1 MPMNLKEKI
10 AEKAKPVEN
19 ALKEYLSIREPRKL
33 YEATAHIP
41 MAGGKR
47 LRPVMA
53 LITCEMVGGNSKNA
67 IPFAASLE
75 AIHNFTLVHD
85 DVMDDDDLRHGIA
98 ACHTVY
104 GLSTAI
110 LAGDTLFSYAFE
122 MITHCDVSDDIK
134 ADLVQNIAYTV
145 RKIAEGQQL
154 DINFEEEENVS
165 PDEYMEMIRLKTSI
179 LFGAAAYGGARIG
192 GSSEDEA
199 RALEE
204 MATNVGL
211 GFQIWDDY
219 LDATA
224 SEEVLGKPS
233 GSDIRQGKKTLLVI
247 EALNRA
253 SDNQKKRLI
262 EILENENN
270 TDEDVSEAVSIM
282 DKCGALEAC
291 HSLANGYLEGVQKTL
306 SKYPNEEPRL
316 LFEGLLEYMVKR
328 GH

>member
-1 MPMNLKEKI
+1 MNLKEKI
-10 AEKAKPVEN
+10 AEKAKPVEK
-19 ALKEYLSIREPRKL
+19 ALVKYLRIREPKKL

-53 LITCEMVGGNSKNA
+53 LITCEMVGGDARNA
-67 IPFAASLE
+67 VPFAASLE
-75 AIHNFTLVHD
+75 AIHNFTLIHD
-85 DVMDDDDLRHGIA
+85 DVMDDDDLRHGVA

-122 MITHCDVSDDIK
+122 MITDCNVSDEIK
-134 ADLVQNIAYTV
+134 ANLVQNIAYTV

-165 PDEYMEMIRLKTSI
+165 PEEYMEMIRLKTSI

-192 GSSEDEA
+192 GASEEEA
-199 RALEE
+199 RILED

-224 SEEVLGKPS
+224 SEDILGKPS

-253 SDNQKKRLI
+253 TDDQKKRLS

-270 TDEDVSEAVSIM
+270 TDKEVSEAVSIM
-282 DKCGALEAC
+282 DECGALDAC
-291 HSLANGYLEGVQKTL
+291 HALANGYLEGVQKTL
-306 SKYPNEEPRL
+306 SKYPDEEPRR

>member
-1 MPMNLKEKI
+1 MNLKEKI
-10 AEKAKPVEN
+10 AEKARPVEK
-19 ALKEYLSIREPRKL
+19 ALEKYLRIRGPKKL

-53 LITCEMVGGNSKNA
+53 LITCEMIGGEARNA

-85 DVMDDDDLRHGIA
+85 DVMDDDDLRHGVA
-98 ACHTVY
+98 ACHTIY

-110 LAGDTLFSYAFE
+110 LAGDTLFAYAFE
-122 MITHCDVSDDIK
+122 MITDCNVSDDIK

-145 RKIAEGQQL
+145 RKIAEGQQM
-154 DINFEEEENVS
+154 DINFEDEETV
-165 PDEYMEMIRLKTSI
+165 DAKEYLEMIRLKTSI
-179 LFGAAAYGGARIG
+179 LFGAAAYGGAKIG
-192 GSSEDEA
+192 GTSEEEA
-199 RALEE
+199 REVE
-204 MATNVGL
+204 MMATNVGL

-224 SEEVLGKPS
+224 TEEILGKPS
-233 GSDIRQGKKTLLVI
+233 GSDIRQGKRTLLVI

-253 SDNQKKRLI
+253 NANDRERLI
-262 EILENENN
+262 EILDSKN
-270 TDEDVSEAVSIM
+270 TDEEVAEAVEIM
-282 DKCGALEAC
+282 DRCGALEEC
-291 HSLANGYLEGVQKTL
+291 HKQANGYLEGARKTL
-306 SKYPNEEPRL
+306 SNYPESEARQ
-316 LFEGLLEYMVKR
+316 LFEELLEYMVTR

>member
-1 MPMNLKEKI
+1 MSLKEKI
-10 AEKAKPVEN
+10 AEKAKPVEI
-19 ALKEYLSIREPRKL
+19 ALAKYLKIREPQKL
-33 YEATAHIP
+33 YKAAAHIP

-53 LITCEMVGGNSKNA
+53 LITCEMVGGNSNNA
-67 IPFAASLE
+67 VPFAAALE

-85 DVMDDDDLRHGIA
+85 DVMDDDDLRHGVA
-98 ACHTVY
+98 ACHTIY

-122 MITHCDVSDDIK
+122 MITDCEVNNDIK
-134 ADLVQNIAYTV
+134 SDLVQNVAYTV
-145 RKIAEGQQL
+145 RKIAEGQQM
-154 DINFEEEENVS
+154 DINFEQEETVS
-165 PDEYMEMIRLKTSI
+165 PENYMEMIRLKTSI

-192 GSSEDEA
+192 DSSEKQA
-199 RALEE
+199 RELEE

-224 SEEVLGKPS
+224 SKQVLGKPS
-233 GSDIRQGKKTLLVI
+233 GSDIRQGKKTLLII

-253 SDNQKKRLI
+253 TKDDRQRLLGILNSNDNSDS
-262 EILENENN
+262 
-270 TDEDVSEAVSIM
+270 DVREVVQIM
-282 DKCGALEAC
+282 EKCGALKAC
-291 HSLANGYLEGVQKTL
+291 HSLAKGYLEGVRDTL
-306 SKYPNEEPRL
+306 AKYPDSEARQ
-316 LFEGLLEYMVKR
+316 LFESLLKYMVTR

>member
-1 MPMNLKEKI
+1 MNLKEKI
-10 AEKAKPVEN
+10 AEKARPIEQ
-19 ALKEYLSIREPRKL
+19 ALVKYLRIREPEKL
-33 YEATAHIP
+33 YKATAHIP
-41 MAGGKR
+41 LAGGKR

-53 LITCEMVGGNSKNA
+53 LITCEMVGGDSEKA

-85 DVMDDDDLRHGIA
+85 DVMDNDELRHGVA

-110 LAGDTLFSYAFE
+110 LAGDTLFAYAFE
-122 MITHCDVSDDIK
+122 MIADCDIEPKIK
-134 ADLVQNIAYTV
+134 ADLVKNVANVV

-154 DINFEEEENVS
+154 DINFEDDPEVKSEQ
-165 PDEYMEMIRLKTSI
+165 YMEMIKLKTSI
-179 LFGAAAYGGARIG
+179 LFGTAAYGGALIG
-192 GSSEDEA
+192 GAPEEEA
-199 RALEE
+199 RILED

-224 SEEVLGKPS
+224 SETVLGKPA

-253 SDNQKKRLI
+253 KEREKIRLKDIIEKK
-262 EILENENN
+262 NN
-270 TDEDVSEAVSIM
+270 TDDEVAEAVNIM
-282 DKCGALEAC
+282 KECGALTASR
-291 HSLANGYLEGVQKTL
+291 SLANSYLKGVKKVL
-306 SKYPNEEPRL
+306 SAYPNDEPKQ
-316 LFEGLLEYMVKR
+316 LFEELLEYMVKR